1 MIIKINNK
9 PISVEIKYS
18 HRKTVYLRIVSQD
31 SIEIRSPFGI
41 NNKKLLDFIMKNQI
55 WITNELNKAS
65 INTKV
70 RLYKAGESFLYQ
82 GQVYTL
88 KVYIGYHDFV
98 FIDKSDNTINIMC
111 KRSEDV
117 KGILI
122 KWYKVQADYYIKER
136 VKHYQNVI
144 GVRSD
149 KISIKNQKTLWGSC
163 STKKNLNFN
172 MRLIMMPDYVIDY
185 VIVHELCHLIYFN
198 HSKEFW
204 RKVEEII
211 PNYVEIRKYLKQN
224 GGNYYL

>member
-18 HRKTVYLRIVSQD
+18 RRKTVYLRIVSQD

-41 NNKKLLDFIMKNQI
+41 NNKKLLDFIIRNQV
-55 WITNELNKAS
+55 WIINELNEAS

-70 RLYKAGESFLYQ
+70 RLYKDGEVFFYQ

-88 KVYIGYHDFV
+88 KVHIGHNDFV
-98 FIDKSDNTINIMC
+98 LIDKSDNTINIKC
-111 KRSEDV
+111 KYSKDV
-117 KGILI
+117 KDVLI
-122 KWYKVQADYYIKER
+122 KWYKAQAGYYIKER
-136 VKHYQNVI
+136 VNYYQNVI

-172 MRLIMMPDYVIDY
+172 MRLIMMPHHVVDY
-185 VIVHELCHLIYFN
+185 VIVHELCHLIHFN

-204 RKVEEII
+204 GKVEEII
-211 PNYVEIRKYLKQN
+211 PDYIETRKYLKQN
-224 GGNYYL
+224 GVNYYL